1 MLLSEASSP
10 DLEKRKG
17 IIERLTADLEKNG
30 IKFRQS
36 SSTAL
41 DIFNGVTSAQP
52 IYTAVAN
59 KNGAFDLID
68 KSVERAKLTQVPK
81 GAAPLFGDY
90 NDRGKLISLHTSER
104 GSSTGYFEGNNGI
117 GMRKVYNSGGIS
129 IMSSDDV
136 RISKNREPLFG
147 HFEWVKEEQDV
158 MLKSIDTISNGSVV
172 NHKAP
177 SLRARKADPSLWT
190 AWRELMKSYFM
201 GTKPAGE
208 QLYDIALRFIV
219 ETIGTS
225 TVNAAIKGGKDKY
238 MIKPA
243 QELLDIL
250 EDIFS
255 NKVIDNNFDE
265 VSNDNAEHPMIQFTP
280 CDYITIKINCRRP
293 TLTAKGVQF
302 VVTNTDKTLLYA
314 DVRENI
320 DDINTFGYEIPVGT
334 VTIWSEREGTNKRV
348 LDNEKI
354 SDVARLI
361 VNYVKAN
368 KALAVQAAEIKAK
381 TTAFNQKANDK
392 AAAEKERIA
401 KEVEKT
407 HARLDRRDAA
417 KQLKNSNKV
426 DDVASSLWGSDEEYD
441 KFLDSLL

>member
-17 IIERLTADLEKNG
+17 IIERLAADLQKNG
-30 IKFRQS
+30 IKFQQKG
-36 SSTAL
+36 STAL

-68 KSVERAKLTQVPK
+68 KSVERAKLTRMPN
-81 GAAPLFGDY
+81 GAYPLFGDY
-90 NDRGKLISLHTSER
+90 NDKGKLVSLHQSEH

-117 GMRKVYNSGGIS
+117 GMRHVYNSGGID
-129 IMSSDDV
+129 IMNSDLIYRAKNDEIEYGHEDWDSELKDVTLV
-136 RISKNREPLFG
+136 RIDIIRNGQLVTQKKPGKRELKANPNARTDWLHAIQNFYG
-147 HFEWVKEEQDV
+147 KRLANEELYDAALQYIV
-158 MLKSIDTISNGSVV
+158 GTISS
-172 NHKAP
+172 
-177 SLRARKADPSLWT
+177 T
-190 AWRELMKSYFM
+190 
-201 GTKPAGE
+201 
-208 QLYDIALRFIV
+208 
-219 ETIGTS
+219 
-225 TVNAAIKGGKDKY
+225 TVNAAIKSGKDKY

-243 QELLDIL
+243 KELLDIL

-255 NKVIDNNFDE
+255 SKVIDNNFDE
-265 VSNDNAEHPMIQFTP
+265 VSNENAEHPIIQFTP

-293 TLTAKGVQF
+293 TLAAKGVQF

-314 DVRENI
+314 DIRKNN
-320 DDINTFGYEIPVGT
+320 DNINTFGYEIPVGN
-334 VTIWSEREGTNKRV
+334 VTIWSEKDDNKRI
-348 LDNEKI
+348 LDYTKI
-354 SDVARLI
+354 GDVARLI

-381 TTAFNQKANDK
+381 TTAFNQKVNTR

-401 KEVEKT
+401 KEVEKA

-417 KQLKNSNKV
+417 KQLKNPNKV

>member
-17 IIERLTADLEKNG
+17 VIERLAADLEKNG

-68 KSVERAKLTQVPK
+68 KSVERAKLTRIPN

-90 NDRGKLISLHTSER
+90 NDKGKLMSLHASEH
-104 GSSTGYFEGNNGI
+104 GSSTGYFEGYNGI
-117 GMRKVYNSGGIS
+117 GMRNVYNSGGIS

-136 RISKNREPLFG
+136 RISKNGEPLFG

-177 SLRARKADPSLWT
+177 SLHARKADPSLWT

-201 GTKPAGE
+201 GITPAGE

-265 VSNDNAEHPMIQFTP
+265 VSKENAEHPIIQFTP
-280 CDYITIKINCRRP
+280 CDHITIKINCRRP

-302 VVTNTDKTLLYA
+302 VVTNTDKTLLYT
-314 DVRENI
+314 DIRKNN
-320 DDINTFGYEIPVGT
+320 DNINTFGYEIPVGT
-334 VTIWSEREGTNKRV
+334 VTIWSDKDDNKRT
-348 LDNEKI
+348 LNYEKI
-354 SDVARLI
+354 GDVARLI
-361 VNYVKAN
+361 VNYIKAN
-368 KALAVQAAEIKAK
+368 KALAVQAAAIKAK
-381 TTAFNQKANDK
+381 TTAFNQKAN
-392 AAAEKERIA
+392 ARAVAEKERIA
-401 KEVEKT
+401 KEVEKA

-417 KQLKNSNKV
+417 KQLKNTNKV

>member
-10 DLEKRKG
+10 DLEQRKG
-17 IIERLTADLEKNG
+17 VIERLATDLEKNG

-68 KSVERAKLTQVPK
+68 KSVERAKLTRMPND
-81 GAAPLFGDY
+81 AYPLFGHY
-90 NDRGKLISLHTSER
+90 NDKGKLVSLHQSEH
-104 GSSTGYFEGNNGI
+104 GSSTGYYEGKNGI
-117 GMRKVYNSGGIS
+117 GMRHVYNKGGID
-129 IMSSDDV
+129 IMNSDLIYRAKNGEIEYGHEEWDSAIQDVTLV
-136 RISKNREPLFG
+136 RIDIIRNGQLVTQKKPGKRELKANPNARTDWSNAIQNFYGKRLAN
-147 HFEWVKEEQDV
+147 EELYDAALQYIV
-158 MLKSIDTISNGSVV
+158 GTISS
-172 NHKAP
+172 
-177 SLRARKADPSLWT
+177 T
-190 AWRELMKSYFM
+190 
-201 GTKPAGE
+201 
-208 QLYDIALRFIV
+208 
-219 ETIGTS
+219 
-225 TVNAAIKGGKDKY
+225 TVNAAIKSGKDKY

-243 QELLDIL
+243 KELLDIL

-255 NKVIDNNFDE
+255 SKVIDNNFDE
-265 VSNDNAEHPMIQFTP
+265 VSNENAEHPIIQFTP

-293 TLTAKGVQF
+293 TLAAKGVQF

-314 DVRENI
+314 DIRKNN
-320 DDINTFGYEIPVGT
+320 DNINTFGYEIPVGN
-334 VTIWSEREGTNKRV
+334 VTIWSEKDDNKRI
-348 LDNEKI
+348 LDYTKI
-354 SDVARLI
+354 GDVARLI

-368 KALAVQAAEIKAK
+368 KELAIQAAKIKAK
-381 TTAFNQKANDK
+381 TTAFNQKVNTR

-401 KEVEKT
+401 KEVEKA

-417 KQLKNSNKV
+417 KQLKNPNKV

>member
-17 IIERLTADLEKNG
+17 VIERLATDLEKNG

-68 KSVERAKLTQVPK
+68 KSVERAKLTRIPN

-90 NDRGKLISLHTSER
+90 NDRGKLMSLHTSER
-104 GSSTGYFEGNNGI
+104 GSSTGYFKGDNGI
-117 GMRKVYNSGGIS
+117 GMRNVYNSGGIS

-136 RISKNREPLFG
+136 RISKNGEPLFG

-177 SLRARKADPSLWT
+177 GLRARKADPSLWT

-265 VSNDNAEHPMIQFTP
+265 VSKENAEHPLIQFTP
-280 CDYITIKINCRRP
+280 CDHITIKINCRRP

-302 VVTNTDKTLLYA
+302 VVTNTDKTLLYT
-314 DVRENI
+314 DIRKNN
-320 DDINTFGYEIPVGT
+320 DNINTFGYEIPVGT
-334 VTIWSEREGTNKRV
+334 VTIWSDKDDNKRT
-348 LDNEKI
+348 LNYEKI
-354 SDVARLI
+354 GDVARLI

-368 KALAVQAAEIKAK
+368 KALAVQAAAIKAK
-381 TTAFNQKANDK
+381 TTAFNQKAN
-392 AAAEKERIA
+392 ARATAEKERIA
-401 KEVEKT
+401 KEVEKA

-417 KQLKNSNKV
+417 KQLKNTNKV

>member
-17 IIERLTADLEKNG
+17 IIERLATDLEKNG

-68 KSVERAKLTQVPK
+68 KSVERAKLTRIPN

-90 NDRGKLISLHTSER
+90 NDRGKLMSLHTSER
-104 GSSTGYFEGNNGI
+104 GSSTGYFKGDNGI
-117 GMRKVYNSGGIS
+117 GMRNVYNSGGIS

-136 RISKNREPLFG
+136 RISKNGEPLFG

-177 SLRARKADPSLWT
+177 GLRARKADPSLWT

-265 VSNDNAEHPMIQFTP
+265 VSKENAEHPLIQFTP
-280 CDYITIKINCRRP
+280 CDHITIKINCRRP

-302 VVTNTDKTLLYA
+302 VVTNTDKTLLYT
-314 DVRENI
+314 DIRKNN
-320 DDINTFGYEIPVGT
+320 DNINTFGYEIPVGT
-334 VTIWSEREGTNKRV
+334 VTIWSDKDDNKRT
-348 LDNEKI
+348 LNYEKI
-354 SDVARLI
+354 GDVARLI

-368 KALAVQAAEIKAK
+368 KALAVQAAAIKAK
-381 TTAFNQKANDK
+381 TTAFNQKAN
-392 AAAEKERIA
+392 ARTTAEKERIA
-401 KEVEKT
+401 KEVEKA

-417 KQLKNSNKV
+417 KQLKNTNKV